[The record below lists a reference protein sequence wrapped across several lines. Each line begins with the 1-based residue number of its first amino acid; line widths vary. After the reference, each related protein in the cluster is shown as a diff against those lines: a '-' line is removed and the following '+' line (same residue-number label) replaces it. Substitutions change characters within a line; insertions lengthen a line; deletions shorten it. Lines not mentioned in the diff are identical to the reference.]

1 MDLISHFWNHGIKA
15 EMLHRVAPNMT
26 AQYDYA
32 VSSGIRI
39 LVTID
44 EKLTSSE
51 TVKVKHLERRNEEEV
66 PFADVVVYIQNILQN
81 RIPHTSAKK

>member
-1 MDLISHFWNHGIKA
+1 MELISDLWSHGIRA
-15 EMLHRVAPNMT
+15 EMLHRVAPSMT

-44 EKLTSSE
+44 EKLRSSD
-51 TVKVKHLERRNEEEV
+51 TVKVKNLDRRNEEDIAFSEV
-66 PFADVVVYIQNILQN
+66 VPYIQNIIQS
-81 RIPHTSAKK
+81 RATHTNSKK